1 MGVNSGRRDFYPLLG
16 AARGIAA
23 LMVAL
28 FHVGLTPYSDASG
41 HLRRLVVRPGTP
53 DGSWIDLAFRIMGN
67 GPGAVILFF
76 VLSGFVLTLVLESSK
91 LPEGPTAQRFFIS
104 RIFRIYPAV
113 ITTLAIIAALYSV
126 TGYTLISPNGNT
138 AFNYLL
144 NASLIQ
150 PAILGVTWSLQLE
163 LIAAPLLF
171 GVWWWRRREGL
182 RALLVPYLIL
192 LGLSFTS
199 IWNHLIGQP
208 FSLGQLYAFLAGMAA
223 FLYGK
228 QFVKGMRY
236 PGLWL
241 MFAIAAFAATRP
253 LVGWS
258 SYWTILLE
266 SLFGSAIVALLAF
279 SGFRFSRGL
288 FGRTVEFYGRI
299 SFSFYLLH
307 PLTLIPLANTSAL
320 TTLLQS
326 GVHPLILAALIF
338 VISTIATTPFAWAQ
352 WYFVEQTGIWLGR
365 RLPIARPASVQAA

>member
-1 MGVNSGRRDFYPLLG
+1 
-16 AARGIAA
+16 
-23 LMVAL
+23 
-28 FHVGLTPYSDASG
+28 
-41 HLRRLVVRPGTP
+41 
-53 DGSWIDLAFRIMGN
+53 
-67 GPGAVILFF
+67 VILFF

-182 RALLVPYLIL
+182 RALLVPYFIL

-199 IWNHLIGQP
+199 IWNYLIGQP

-241 MFAIAAFAATRP
+241 MLAIAAFAATRP

-279 SGFRFSRGL
+279 SGFRFARGL
-288 FGRTVEFYGRI
+288 FGRTVEFYGRT

-365 RLPIARPASVQAA
+365 RLPIARPASIQTA

>member
-91 LPEGPTAQRFFIS
+91 LPEGQTAQRFFIG

-126 TGYTLISPNGNT
+126 TGYTPISPDGNT

-144 NASLIQ
+144 NATLIQ
-150 PAILGVTWSLQLE
+150 PAILGETWSLQLE

-171 GVWWWRRREGL
+171 GVWWWRRRGL
-182 RALLVPYLIL
+182 RALRFI
-192 LGLSFTS
+192 F
-199 IWNHLIGQP
+199 HLTGPIVHV
-208 FSLGQLYAFLAGMAA
+208 GME
-223 FLYGK
+223 
-228 QFVKGMRY
+228 
-236 PGLWL
+236 P
-241 MFAIAAFAATRP
+241 P
-253 LVGWS
+253 S
-258 SYWTILLE
+258 
-266 SLFGSAIVALLAF
+266 
-279 SGFRFSRGL
+279 
-288 FGRTVEFYGRI
+288 
-299 SFSFYLLH
+299 
-307 PLTLIPLANTSAL
+307 PLASQVCAFR
-320 TTLLQS
+320 
-326 GVHPLILAALIF
+326 GDRAF
-338 VISTIATTPFAWAQ
+338 
-352 WYFVEQTGIWLGR
+352 
-365 RLPIARPASVQAA
+365 